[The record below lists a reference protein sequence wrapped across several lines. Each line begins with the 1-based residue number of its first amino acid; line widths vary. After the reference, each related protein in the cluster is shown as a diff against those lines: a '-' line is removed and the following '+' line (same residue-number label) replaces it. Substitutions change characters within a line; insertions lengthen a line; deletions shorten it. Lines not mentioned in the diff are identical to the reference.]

1 MNMGERIK
9 QLRLQK
15 GLTQEELGKY
25 IGVQKSAIRKYE
37 KGSVTNLK
45 RSSIETLAKLFN
57 VTPSYLMCIDDD
69 NNFENNMID
78 NKRVFPL
85 LGSVKAGYD
94 YLASENIIGYVT
106 IDKKLADPENYFA
119 LKIVGDSMQPVMYE
133 DDIIIVHRQSDVES
147 GQIAIVLVD
156 GEEGTVKKVIKYDN
170 YIELVAFNSYYPPR
184 KLSKNDNFKI
194 IGKVVE
200 ARISKI
206 FE

>member
-85 LGSVKAGYD
+85 LGTVKAGYD

-170 YIELVAFNSYYPPR
+170 YIELAAFNSYYPPR